1 MRAVILV
8 GGEGTRLRP
17 LTSEEP
23 KPVVPLAGRPLMA
36 YMLDWLAG
44 AGVTEVVMACGFLPD
59 RMEEVLGD
67 GSRYGLAITYVAEPE
82 PMGTGGALRFADE
95 QLPGGLGE
103 RFVMCNG
110 DVLTDLDLRRQ
121 IELHEELGAVAT
133 LGLAPVEDPTA
144 YGLVRVND
152 DLSVAGFLEKPDPAE
167 IDTDLISAGAYV
179 LERPVL
185 DLIEPGRNVSIER
198 EVWPRLV
205 GEGLY
210 GIADREAYWLD
221 IGTPGRYLEATAD
234 ILSGR
239 ARTAVAA
246 ELDADGLLVA
256 PGARVEGDLVGPAMV
271 GEGAV
276 IEAGAVVGPGSVL
289 GPGAT
294 VASGARVVRSVVL
307 DRSRVEED
315 AVLEDAIVAAD
326 ARIGA
331 GSEVT
336 GLAVIGPRA
345 VVGAQNRLKDGVRLF
360 PGVELG
366 ERAVAS

>member
-17 LTSEEP
+17 LTSEVP
-23 KPVVPLAGRPLMA
+23 KPAVPLVGQPLMA
-36 YMLDWLAG
+36 YMLEWLAG

-67 GSRYGLAITYVAEPE
+67 GGRYGLEITYVAEPE
-82 PMGTGGALRFADE
+82 PMGTGGALRFADD

-121 IELHEELGAVAT
+121 IEIHEELGAVAT
-133 LGLAPVEDPTA
+133 LGLAPVEDPSA
-144 YGLVRVND
+144 YGLVRVNE

-179 LERPVL
+179 LERRIL
-185 DLIEPGRNVSIER
+185 ELIEPGRNVSIER

-205 GEGLY
+205 GDGLF
-210 GIADREAYWLD
+210 GVADRDAYWLD
-221 IGTPGRYLEATAD
+221 IGTPERYLQATAD

-239 ARTAVAA
+239 ARTSVAA
-246 ELDADGLLVA
+246 TLDAEGLSVA
-256 PGARVEGDLVGPAMV
+256 PGATVEGELRGPAMV

-294 VASGARVVRSVVL
+294 VAAGASVVRSVVL
-307 DRSRVEED
+307 DRS
-315 AVLEDAIVAAD
+315 AVGEGAVIEDAIVAPD
-326 ARIGA
+326 SEIGA
-331 GSEVT
+331 GSEV
-336 GLAVIGPRA
+336 GELA
-345 VVGAQNRLKDGVRLF
+345 VVGPRVRVGAENRLRHGVRLF

-366 ERAVAS
+366 DRAVAF